1 MKMKKQVW
9 IYYTAIVGALPIII
23 RAITA
28 LFMANIS
35 INMFFSPIDFVF
47 FGLTL
52 NLSCINEMENVK
64 EGNMNPMYKLRYN
77 FWSIISLIFLSIN
90 LGFLYVQENSD
101 TKILNTF
108 TLNTT
113 SVFLCILSFGLS
125 YKLIVKL
132 NTLSNG

>member
-1 MKMKKQVW
+1 M
-9 IYYTAIVGALPIII
+9 IEI
-23 RAITA
+23 RIPKEIKNYREK
-28 LFMANIS
+28 L
-35 INMFFSPIDFVF
+35 F

-64 EGNMNPMYKLRYN
+64 EGDMDSIYKLKNN
-77 FWSIISLIFLSIN
+77 FWSIMSLIFLSIN

-113 SVFLCILSFGLS
+113 SVLLCILSFGLS
-125 YKLIVKL
+125 YKLIIKL
-132 NTLSNG
+132 NTHSDE